1 MHHCRQEPLLAIA
14 YFYFDFNDREKQ
26 RHENLIRSLIM
37 QFSTQCTSSSD
48 ALTSLYFQCHDGEQQ
63 PTATTLLTTLRH
75 IIGGFQHAY
84 IILDALD
91 ECTERGDLLTI
102 IGEMVDWKLDNLH
115 LLMTSRKERDIEDC
129 LESQVSCQIN
139 IQQGVVD
146 ADIHI
151 HICERLQNDTKLKK
165 WPMKVQEEIETVL
178 MEGAHGM

>member
-1 MHHCRQEPLLAIA
+1 MA

-26 RHENLIRSLIM
+26 CHENLIRSLIT
-37 QFSTQCTSSSD
+37 QFSTQCTSCPD
-48 ALTSLYFQCHDGEQQ
+48 ALTRLYSQCHDGKQQ
-63 PTATTLLTTLRH
+63 PAVTALLATLRH
-75 IIGGFQHAY
+75 IIGGFRHAY

-91 ECTERGDLLTI
+91 ECTEREDLLAM

-178 MEGAHGM
+178 MEVHMECKACSVCFVGN